1 MWRQVKKIWKLVLL
15 ILLMII
21 TFLYAMFQGGFVS
34 WFLLFSFLPFAI
46 YALAIACYPL
56 GDIFASRIFSKKEFT
71 FGETLEIKVTLS
83 RKHSFP
89 LFFLIVEDCLPS
101 SLTQPNSG
109 ERQKVILFPIFT
121 KQLSFSYSLHE
132 LTRGEHL
139 FKSILVKTGDLFGLI
154 EKEVTLP
161 VNDKIIVYPT
171 YEEMVYRPIRS
182 DFDHGL
188 AVTKEQIQ
196 RDTTMATGVRNY
208 QYGDRFSWI
217 NWKVSAK
224 KNEMMV
230 KEFEQRQS
238 HDIVVII
245 DCAPDQ
251 HFELTVSFAAS
262 LIRSILRRGGKVGLL
277 ASAKERVKIP
287 IRGGEVHLQQLFFG
301 LAIMK
306 DDSPVPLD
314 RVVQSERFPIHGNGS
329 IILITAQ
336 LSKSLIENAS
346 LFAQQESSCL
356 IFLLK
361 GENEAAADRERIL
374 TAMAAARGVKV
385 VMIHEHHFSNAL
397 LEVGRG

>member
-1 MWRQVKKIWKLVLL
+1 
-15 ILLMII
+15 
-21 TFLYAMFQGGFVS
+21 MFQGGFVS

-46 YALAIACYPL
+46 YAMAIACYPQ
-56 GDIFASRIFSKKEFT
+56 GDILASRIFSKKEFT

-109 ERQKVILFPIFT
+109 EKQKVILFPIFI
-121 KQLSFSYSLHE
+121 KQLSFSYSLYE

-139 FKSILVKTGDLFGLI
+139 FKSIRVKTGDLFGLI
-154 EKEVTLP
+154 EKEVILS
-161 VNDKIIVYPT
+161 VNDKIIVYPK
-171 YEEMVYRPIRS
+171 YEELIYRPIRT

-188 AVTKEQIQ
+188 AVTKEQFQ

-208 QYGDRFSWI
+208 QHGDRFSWI

-238 HDIVVII
+238 HDVVIII

-251 HFELTVSFAAS
+251 HFEIIISFTAS
-262 LIRSILRRGGKVGLL
+262 LIRSILRKGVQVGMF
-277 ASAKERVKIP
+277 AFTKERVEIP
-287 IRGGEVHLQQLFFG
+287 IRGGEAHLQQLFYL

-314 RVVQSERFPIHGNGS
+314 RVVESERFPIHGNGS

-336 LSKSLIENAS
+336 LSKSLIENVS
-346 LFAQQESSCL
+346 LHAQRESSCL
-356 IFLLK
+356 IFFLK
-361 GENEAAADRERIL
+361 GENEAANNHERIL